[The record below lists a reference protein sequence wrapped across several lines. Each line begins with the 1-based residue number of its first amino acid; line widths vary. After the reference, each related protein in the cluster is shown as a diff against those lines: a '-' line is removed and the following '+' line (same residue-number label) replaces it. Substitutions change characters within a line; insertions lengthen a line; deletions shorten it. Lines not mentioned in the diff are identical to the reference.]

1 MKVYVVKAP
10 QGEYESY
17 REPIDKI
24 FLDKKKAQQYV
35 KEENAKLPL
44 KQAEMC
50 EHCFFKWDNAGQKCK
65 TRPNCYNGDKYN
77 MCLEY
82 FKYRDVQ
89 ELFMEEYEVEEW
101 RCI

>member
-17 REPIDKI
+17 QEPIDKI

-44 KQAEMC
+44 EQAEMC
-50 EHCFFKWDNAGQKCK
+50 KHCLFKWDNAGQKGK
-65 TRPNCYNGDKYN
+65 TKPSCYNGDKYN

-82 FKYRDVQ
+82 FKYCDVQ
-89 ELFMEEYEVEEW
+89 ELFMEEYEVEE
-101 RCI
+101 

>member
-10 QGEYESY
+10 QGDYNSY
-17 REPIDKI
+17 KEPIDKI
-24 FLDKKKAQQYV
+24 FIDKKKAQQYV

-50 EHCFFKWDNAGQKCK
+50 EHCLFKWDNASQKGE
-65 TRPNCYNGDKYN
+65 TIPSCYNGDKYN

-82 FKYRDVQ
+82 FKYCDVQ
-89 ELFMEEYEVEEW
+89 ELFMEEYEVEE
-101 RCI
+101 